1 MHKKHNLFFFSSR
14 QSEANRPS
22 APSVMRIKFIWN
34 YSIPKKKEKKKER
47 KKKKEAKTL
56 SNDEAGFPSCRYHR
70 SLGFSFSPLLV
81 LDLCLLGKLPAT
93 GSAPLVSHRTLWTG
107 TNPLGCCC

>member
-34 YSIPKKKEKKKER
+34 YSIPKKKEKKKGTE
-47 KKKKEAKTL
+47 KK
-56 SNDEAGFPSCRYHR
+56 R
-70 SLGFSFSPLLV
+70 
-81 LDLCLLGKLPAT
+81 GKN
-93 GSAPLVSHRTLWTG
+93 VE
-107 TNPLGCCC
+107 